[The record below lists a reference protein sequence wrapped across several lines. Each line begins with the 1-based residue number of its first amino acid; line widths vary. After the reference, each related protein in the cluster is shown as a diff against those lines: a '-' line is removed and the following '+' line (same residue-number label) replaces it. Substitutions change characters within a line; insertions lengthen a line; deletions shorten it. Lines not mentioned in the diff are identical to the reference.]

1 MSFELWFK
9 GVGRCTAWFSRKIRG
24 SLQAIV
30 SGDQWKSL
38 ENMISAFS
46 ASSQAYLSL
55 AGLLKVLDFF
65 YSGDNKNVL
74 PSFVGPTVKMFLNLP
89 LPLVSTFLMATAKAT
104 GSTLFP

>member
-1 MSFELWFK
+1 
-9 GVGRCTAWFSRKIRG
+9 
-24 SLQAIV
+24 
-30 SGDQWKSL
+30 
-38 ENMISAFS
+38 MISAFS

-65 YSGDNKNVL
+65 YSGDNKSVI
-74 PSFVGPTVKMFLNLP
+74 PPFVGPTVKMFLNLP